1 MRFIF
6 SNDGR
11 KFFISSYLQRKPYI
25 CTYNMKE
32 LAYLNKYFI
41 KYKWRLIPGVIF
53 VIISNYFG
61 ILPAKVI
68 REAFDL
74 VKENID
80 LYRLYDGFDRQDL
93 IYKVF
98 GSSLLFFGIVVLVL
112 SLLRGIFLFLMR
124 QSIILISRHI
134 EYDLKN
140 EIYQHYQAL
149 DFSFYRKNNTG
160 DLMNR
165 ATEDVNQVR
174 NYLGPAIMYA
184 INTVTL
190 AVMVIYAMYDV
201 NPTLAT
207 YALLPI
213 PIISV
218 LILFV
223 NRVINQRSTRIQA
236 QLSKLSNFVQE
247 TFSGIRVVKTYSKE
261 LDKMQV
267 FAEESNVYRNTSL
280 DLVKIQAIFFP
291 LIIFLVGFS
300 TIITVYI
307 GGIEVNKGTITAGNI
322 AEFIMYVN
330 QLTFPAMALAWVTS
344 LIQRAAASQK
354 RINEF
359 LKTTSEIKNGSLTQ
373 TLEGDIKLQ
382 NVSFT
387 YPETGIQALKNI
399 NLHIKTGQSLAIIGR
414 TGSGKSTLANL
425 LLRMYDCDSGTI
437 KYDDKNIQAYDYKS
451 LREQIG
457 FVPQQVFLFS
467 DTIANNIAFGLDEL
481 DQDKVENAAKQAVV
495 YDNIKGFEDGFQTH
509 IGERGITLSGGQKQR
524 VSIARALIKDPQ
536 ILIFDDCLSA
546 VDTKTEEEILS
557 NLSVIMKNKTS
568 IFIAHRISTIKN
580 ADHIIVLDDG
590 RIIEE
595 GTHQELL
602 DMKGEYAD
610 LYQSQLLQGQE
621 ID

>member
-1 MRFIF
+1 
-6 SNDGR
+6 
-11 KFFISSYLQRKPYI
+11 
-25 CTYNMKE
+25 MKE
-32 LAYLNKYFI
+32 LSYLNKYFY

-80 LYRLYDGFDRQDL
+80 LYRLYDGFERQSL
-93 IYKVF
+93 IYQVF
-98 GSSLLFFGIVVLVL
+98 GSSLLFFGVVVLVL
-112 SLLRGIFLFLMR
+112 ALLRGIFLFLMR

-140 EIYQHYQAL
+140 EIYNHYQEL
-149 DFSFYRKNNTG
+149 DFSFFRKNNTG

-190 AVMVIYAMYDV
+190 SVMIIYAMYDV

-213 PIISV
+213 PIIS
-218 LILFV
+218 LIILLV
-223 NRVINQRSTRIQA
+223 NRIINKRSTKIQA
-236 QLSKLSNFVQE
+236 QLSKLSSFVQE
-247 TFSGIRVVKTYSKE
+247 TFSGIRVIKTYVRE
-261 LDKMQV
+261 EQKMAE
-267 FAEESNVYRNTSL
+267 FAHESNVYRNSSL
-280 DLVKIQAIFFP
+280 DLVKVQAIFFP

-359 LKTTSEIKNGSLTQ
+359 LNTKPEIISGKITDQLAGNIRIKNL
-373 TLEGDIKLQ
+373 
-382 NVSFT
+382 SFT
-387 YPETGIQALKNI
+387 YPETGIQALNNI
-399 NLHIKTGQSLAIIGR
+399 NIDIKAGQTLAIIGK

-425 LLRMYDCDSGTI
+425 LLRMYDADQGEITFDGKDI
-437 KYDDKNIQAYDYKS
+437 KELNIKS
-451 LREQIG
+451 LRHQIG

-467 DTIANNIAFGLDEL
+467 DTIANNIAFGLDTCEI
-481 DQDKVENAAKQAVV
+481 DKVEVAAKDAAV
-495 YDNIKGFEDGFQTH
+495 YENIAAFEEGFQTH
-509 IGERGITLSGGQKQR
+509 IGERGLTLSGGQKQR
-524 VSIARALIKDPQ
+524 LSIARALVKDPQ
-536 ILIFDDCLSA
+536 MLIFDDCLSA
-546 VDTKTEEEILS
+546 VDTKTEEEILH
-557 NLSVIMKNKTS
+557 NLGRIMRNKTT

-580 ADHIIVLDDG
+580 ADHIIVLENG
-590 RIIEE
+590 KIIEE
-595 GTHQELL
+595 GNHSSLL
-602 DMKGEYAD
+602 TANGEYAE
-610 LYQSQLLQGQE
+610 LYEKQLLQSTE
-621 ID
+621 

>member
-1 MRFIF
+1 
-6 SNDGR
+6 
-11 KFFISSYLQRKPYI
+11 
-25 CTYNMKE
+25 MKE
-32 LAYLNKYFI
+32 LSYLNKYFY

-80 LYRLYDGFDRQDL
+80 LYRLYEGFDQQSL
-93 IYKVF
+93 IYQVF
-98 GSSLLFFGIVVLVL
+98 GSSLLFFGILVL
-112 SLLRGIFLFLMR
+112 ILALLRGIFLFLMR

-140 EIYQHYQAL
+140 EIYNHYQEL
-149 DFSFYRKNNTG
+149 DFSFFRKNNTG

-190 AVMVIYAMYDV
+190 SVMIIYAMYDV

-213 PIISV
+213 PIIS
-218 LILFV
+218 LIILMV
-223 NRVINQRSTRIQA
+223 NRIINKRSTKIQA
-236 QLSKLSNFVQE
+236 QLSKLSSFVQE
-247 TFSGIRVVKTYSKE
+247 TFSGIRVIKTYARE
-261 LDKMQV
+261 EQKMAE
-267 FAEESNVYRNTSL
+267 FAHESNIYRDTSL
-280 DLVKIQAIFFP
+280 DLVKVQAIFFP

-307 GGIEVNKGTITAGNI
+307 GGIEVDKGTITAGNI

-359 LKTTSEIKNGSLTQ
+359 LNTKPEIISGNISEELT
-373 TLEGDIKLQ
+373 GDIQIENL
-382 NVSFT
+382 SFT
-387 YPETGIQALKNI
+387 YPETGIQALRDINI
-399 NLHIKTGQSLAIIGR
+399 HIKAGQTLAIIGK

-425 LLRMYDCDSGTI
+425 LLRMYDADQGQI
-437 KYDDKNIQAYDYKS
+437 KYDGKNIKDLNLNS
-451 LREQIG
+451 LRHQIG

-467 DTIANNIAFGLDEL
+467 DTIANNIAFGLNECVIE
-481 DQDKVENAAKQAVV
+481 KVEAAAKDAAV
-495 YDNIKGFEDGFQTH
+495 YDNIAAFEKGFQTH
-509 IGERGITLSGGQKQR
+509 IGERGLTLSGGQKQR

-536 ILIFDDCLSA
+536 LLIFDDCLSA
-546 VDTKTEEEILS
+546 VDTKTEEEILH
-557 NLSVIMKNKTS
+557 NLGLIMQNKTT

-580 ADHIIVLDDG
+580 ADHIIVLDNG
-590 RIIEE
+590 KIIEE
-595 GTHQELL
+595 GNHRSLL
-602 DMKGEYAD
+602 AANGEYAE
-610 LYQSQLLQGQE
+610 LYEKQLLQSTE
-621 ID
+621 

>member
-1 MRFIF
+1 
-6 SNDGR
+6 
-11 KFFISSYLQRKPYI
+11 
-25 CTYNMKE
+25 MKE
-32 LAYLNKYFI
+32 LAYLNKYFY

-80 LYRLYDGFDRQDL
+80 LYRLYEGFERQEL
-93 IYKVF
+93 IYKIF
-98 GSSLLFFGIVVLVL
+98 GSSLLFFGVIVLAL
-112 SLLRGIFLFLMR
+112 ALLRGIFLFLMR

-140 EIYQHYQAL
+140 EIYAHYQAL
-149 DFSFYRKNNTG
+149 DFSFFRKNNTG
-160 DLMNR
+160 DLMSR

-190 AVMVIYAMYDV
+190 SIMVIYAMYDV
-201 NPTLAT
+201 NPILAT
-207 YALLPI
+207 YALIPI
-213 PIISV
+213 PIISII
-218 LILFV
+218 ILFV
-223 NRVINQRSTRIQA
+223 NKAINKRSTRIQA
-236 QLSKLSNFVQE
+236 QLSKLSSFVQE
-247 TFSGIRVVKTYSKE
+247 TFSGIRVIKTYSRE
-261 LDKMQV
+261 QDKIDE
-267 FAEESNVYRNTSL
+267 FANESNVYRNTSL
-280 DLVKIQAIFFP
+280 DLVKVQAIFFP
-291 LIIFLVGFS
+291 LIVFLVGFS
-300 TIITVYI
+300 TIVTVYI

-359 LKTTSEIKNGSLTQ
+359 LKTTSDISNGHISKNLA
-373 TLEGDIKLQ
+373 GDIKIENL
-382 NVSFT
+382 SFT
-387 YPETGIQALKNI
+387 YPETGIKALQNI
-399 NLHIKTGQSLAIIGR
+399 NLHIPAGQTLAIIGK

-425 LLRMYDCDSGTI
+425 LLRMYDPDQGSI
-437 KYDDKNIQAYDYKS
+437 QYDDTNIKNLEYKNM
-451 LREQIG
+451 REQIG

-467 DTIANNIAFGLDEL
+467 DTIANNIAFGLDVADDTVIE
-481 DQDKVENAAKQAVV
+481 QAAKDAAV
-495 YDNIKGFEDGFQTH
+495 YNNIIGFEEGFKTH

-524 VSIARALIKDPQ
+524 ISIARALVKNPQ

-546 VDTKTEEEILS
+546 VDTKTEEEILN
-557 NLSVIMKNKTS
+557 NLGKIMKNKTS

-580 ADHIIVLDDG
+580 ADHILVLEDG
-590 RIIEE
+590 KIIEE
-595 GTHQELL
+595 GNHDSLL
-602 DMKGEYAD
+602 KLNGEYAE
-610 LYQSQLLQGQE
+610 LYEKQLLQAVE
-621 ID
+621 

>member
-1 MRFIF
+1 
-6 SNDGR
+6 
-11 KFFISSYLQRKPYI
+11 
-25 CTYNMKE
+25 MKE
-32 LAYLNKYFI
+32 LSYLNKYFY

-80 LYRLYDGFDRQDL
+80 LYRLYDGFERQSL
-93 IYKVF
+93 IYQVF
-98 GSSLLFFGIVVLVL
+98 GSSLLFFGVVVLVL
-112 SLLRGIFLFLMR
+112 ALLRGIFLFLMR

-140 EIYQHYQAL
+140 EIYNHYQEL
-149 DFSFYRKNNTG
+149 DFSFFRKNNTG

-190 AVMVIYAMYDV
+190 SVMIIYAMYDV

-213 PIISV
+213 PIIS
-218 LILFV
+218 LIILLV
-223 NRVINQRSTRIQA
+223 NRIINKRSTKIQA
-236 QLSKLSNFVQE
+236 QLSKLSSFVQE
-247 TFSGIRVVKTYSKE
+247 TFSGIRVIKTYVRE
-261 LDKMQV
+261 EQKMAE
-267 FAEESNVYRNTSL
+267 FAHESNVYRNSSL
-280 DLVKIQAIFFP
+280 DLVKVQAIFFP

-359 LKTTSEIKNGSLTQ
+359 LNTKPEIISGKITDQLAGNIRIKNL
-373 TLEGDIKLQ
+373 
-382 NVSFT
+382 SFT
-387 YPETGIQALKNI
+387 YPETGIQALNNI
-399 NLHIKTGQSLAIIGR
+399 NIDIKAGQTLAIIGK

-425 LLRMYDCDSGTI
+425 LLRMYDADQGEITFDGKDI
-437 KYDDKNIQAYDYKS
+437 KELNIKS
-451 LREQIG
+451 LRHQIG

-467 DTIANNIAFGLDEL
+467 DTIANNIAFGLDTCEI
-481 DQDKVENAAKQAVV
+481 DKVEVAAKDAAV
-495 YDNIKGFEDGFQTH
+495 YENIAAFEEGFQTH
-509 IGERGITLSGGQKQR
+509 IGERGLTLSGGQKQR
-524 VSIARALIKDPQ
+524 LSIARALVKDPQ
-536 ILIFDDCLSA
+536 MLIFDDCLSA
-546 VDTKTEEEILS
+546 VDTKTEEEILH
-557 NLSVIMKNKTS
+557 NLGRIMRNKTT

-580 ADHIIVLDDG
+580 ADHIIVLENG
-590 RIIEE
+590 KIIEE
-595 GTHQELL
+595 GNHSSLL
-602 DMKGEYAD
+602 AANGEYAE
-610 LYQSQLLQGQE
+610 LHEKQLLQSTE
-621 ID
+621 